1 MSYKEALD
9 LLGLNRHYTIAELKA
24 AYRRLANEH
33 HPDHGGSNE
42 EMQKINAA
50 KKLLEKKVA
59 TVSLENYK
67 KLQLARILEEYFEGF
82 DLINKEIK
90 ISKKCLDFYEN
101 NYIFYST
108 SLQVVSADW
117 ELLKIDIEEA
127 HTKEDVDVAIGKF
140 KEKVNEE
147 YNKFIAQISQV
158 LIKEIKYS
166 RSLSKVKGRFQ
177 RVTKVAA
184 LISLGYEFYLKVKDE
199 DKKYHLFIDDKRK
212 KVDNYRRLID
222 QKLKKDS
229 QEFKQA
235 AQFYQRLF
243 REQEPETFSSVYE
256 EAVRF
261 VSGVVGKQE
270 NADLLSRITGVK
282 NHILNSFNSNSVA
295 DTFDDSR
302 KKVELLSKIFAIL
315 SDVEKLV
322 INESVLP
329 LLEEVSFENL
339 EDMSDVLGKIS
350 GQKQTFYIKK
360 NFEGDNLCIYF
371 AEFID
376 EMVILRTINLHNHDS
391 KAPRYL
397 LEERNVFDQDY
408 LSAKE
413 LFNTGTLLNYQIA
426 DGRILYVCGPVVL
439 CLVDDDHDRHLA
451 FRQKKDIKAIIKRY
465 PPLYDEQ
472 TLQEWLLNSESYEK
486 GNNAGKRRK

>member
-1 MSYKEALD
+1 M
-9 LLGLNRHYTIAELKA
+9 
-24 AYRRLANEH
+24 
-33 HPDHGGSNE
+33 
-42 EMQKINAA
+42 
-50 KKLLEKKVA
+50 
-59 TVSLENYK
+59 
-67 KLQLARILEEYFEGF
+67 
-82 DLINKEIK
+82 
-90 ISKKCLDFYEN
+90 
-101 NYIFYST
+101 
-108 SLQVVSADW
+108 
-117 ELLKIDIEEA
+117 
-127 HTKEDVDVAIGKF
+127 
-140 KEKVNEE
+140 
-147 YNKFIAQISQV
+147 
-158 LIKEIKYS
+158 IKEIKYS

-243 REQEPETFSSVYE
+243 REQEPEAFSSVYE

-261 VSGVVGKQE
+261 VSGVVGKQK

-322 INESVLP
+322 VNERVLP
-329 LLEEVSFENL
+329 LLKEVSFENL